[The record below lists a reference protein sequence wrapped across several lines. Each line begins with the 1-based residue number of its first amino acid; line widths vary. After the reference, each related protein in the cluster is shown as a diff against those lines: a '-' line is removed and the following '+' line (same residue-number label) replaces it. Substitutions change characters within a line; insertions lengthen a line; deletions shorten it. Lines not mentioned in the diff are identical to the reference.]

1 MNKNLVS
8 RSKTRL
14 SSLGFRL
21 QRAIRKIATAKPSIF
36 VIASVIVAS
45 TVFFLGGGV
54 YDLLAEPYI
63 AIPITDTR
71 IIFFSPYSVHEQA
84 VLESLLVMIS
94 YAMGFFGVFLMYQST
109 KYAYKPRQAY
119 ILLLTGVV
127 LLLIAYIY
135 IENLLWAKLT
145 VSL

>member
-1 MNKNLVS
+1 MNKNVVG
-8 RSKTRL
+8 RIKTRL

-21 QRAIRKIATAKPSIF
+21 QRAIRKITTAKPSIF

-54 YDLLAEPYI
+54 YDLLAQPMI
-63 AIPITDTR
+63 AIPVGRR
-71 IIFFSPYSVHEQA
+71 ILFFYPYSVHEQA

-94 YAMGFFGVFLMYQST
+94 YVMGFFGVFLMYQST

-127 LLLIAYIY
+127 FLLIAYIY
-135 IENLLWAKLT
+135 IENLLWSKLT
-145 VSL
+145 VSI

>member
-1 MNKNLVS
+1 LVG
-8 RSKTRL
+8 RIKTRL

-54 YDLLAEPYI
+54 YDLLAEPMI
-63 AIPITDTR
+63 AIPVGRR
-71 IIFFSPYSVHEQA
+71 ILFFYPYSVHEQA

-94 YAMGFFGVFLMYQST
+94 YVMGFFGVFLMYQST

-119 ILLLTGVV
+119 ILLLTGVIF
-127 LLLIAYIY
+127 LIIAYIY
-135 IENLLWAKLT
+135 IENLLWSKLT
-145 VSL
+145 VSI

>member
-1 MNKNLVS
+1 VNKNLAG
-8 RSKTRL
+8 RIKTRL

-21 QRAIRKIATAKPSIF
+21 QRSIRKITTAKPSIF

-54 YDLLAEPYI
+54 YDLLAKPLI
-63 AIPITDTR
+63 AFPVGRR
-71 IIFFSPYSVHEQA
+71 ILFFYPYSVHEQA

-94 YAMGFFGVFLMYQST
+94 YVMGFFGVFLMYQST

-127 LLLIAYIY
+127 FLLIAYIY
-135 IENLLWAKLT
+135 IENLLWSKLT

>member
-1 MNKNLVS
+1 MNKNVVG
-8 RSKTRL
+8 RIKTRL

-21 QRAIRKIATAKPSIF
+21 QRAIRKITTAKPSIF

-54 YDLLAEPYI
+54 YDLLAEPMI
-63 AIPITDTR
+63 AIPVGRR
-71 IIFFSPYSVHEQA
+71 ILFFYPYSVHEQA

-94 YAMGFFGVFLMYQST
+94 YVMGFFGVFLMYQST

-127 LLLIAYIY
+127 FLLIAYIY
-135 IENLLWAKLT
+135 IENLLWSKLT
-145 VSL
+145 VPI

>member
-1 MNKNLVS
+1 MNKNLIG
-8 RSKTRL
+8 RIKTRL

-21 QRAIRKIATAKPSIF
+21 QRAIRKITTAKPSIF

-54 YDLLAEPYI
+54 YDLLAQPLI
-63 AIPITDTR
+63 AFPIGRR
-71 IIFFSPYSVHEQA
+71 ILFFYPYSVHEQA
-84 VLESLLVMIS
+84 ILESLLVMIS
-94 YAMGFFGVFLMYQST
+94 YVMGFFGVFLMYQST

-127 LLLIAYIY
+127 FLLIAYIY
-135 IENLLWAKLT
+135 IENLLWSKLT

>member
-1 MNKNLVS
+1 MLVAL
-8 RSKTRL
+8 TL
-14 SSLGFRL
+14 
-21 QRAIRKIATAKPSIF
+21 
-36 VIASVIVAS
+36 
-45 TVFFLGGGV
+45 FFLGGGV
-54 YDLLAEPYI
+54 YDLLADPII
-63 AIPITDTR
+63 AFPVGRR
-71 IIFFSPYSVHEQA
+71 ILFFYPYSVHEQA

-145 VSL
+145 ASV

>member
-1 MNKNLVS
+1 MVG
-8 RSKTRL
+8 RIKTRL

-21 QRAIRKIATAKPSIF
+21 QRAIRKITTAKPSIF

-54 YDLLAEPYI
+54 YDLLAQPLI
-63 AIPITDTR
+63 AFPIGRR
-71 IIFFSPYSVHEQA
+71 ILFFYPYSVHEQA
-84 VLESLLVMIS
+84 ILESLLVMIS
-94 YAMGFFGVFLMYQST
+94 YVMGFFGVFLMYQST

-127 LLLIAYIY
+127 FLLIAYIY
-135 IENLLWAKLT
+135 IENLLWSKLT

>member
-1 MNKNLVS
+1 MVS
-8 RSKTRL
+8 RIKTRL

-54 YDLLAEPYI
+54 YDLLAQPLI
-63 AIPITDTR
+63 AVPMGR
-71 IIFFSPYSVHEQA
+71 RVLFFYPYSVHEQA
-84 VLESLLVMIS
+84 VLESLLVMTS
-94 YAMGFFGVFLMYQST
+94 YVMGFFGVFLMYQST

-135 IENLLWAKLT
+135 IENLLWSKLT
-145 VSL
+145 VSA

>member
-1 MNKNLVS
+1 MVS
-8 RSKTRL
+8 RIKTRL

-54 YDLLAEPYI
+54 YDLLAQPLI
-63 AIPITDTR
+63 AFPIGRR
-71 IIFFSPYSVHEQA
+71 ILFFYPYSVHEQA
-84 VLESLLVMIS
+84 VLESLLVMTS
-94 YAMGFFGVFLMYQST
+94 YVMGFFGVFLMYQST

-127 LLLIAYIY
+127 FLLIAYIY
-135 IENLLWAKLT
+135 IENLLWSKLT
-145 VSL
+145 VSI

>member
-1 MNKNLVS
+1 MVG
-8 RSKTRL
+8 RIKTRL

-21 QRAIRKIATAKPSIF
+21 QRAIRKITTAKPSIF

-54 YDLLAEPYI
+54 YDLLAEPMI
-63 AIPITDTR
+63 AIPVGRR
-71 IIFFSPYSVHEQA
+71 ILFFYPYSVHEQA

-94 YAMGFFGVFLMYQST
+94 YVMGFFGVFLMYQST

-127 LLLIAYIY
+127 FLLIAYIY
-135 IENLLWAKLT
+135 IENLLWSKLT
-145 VSL
+145 VSI

>member
-1 MNKNLVS
+1 VNKNVVS
-8 RSKTRL
+8 RIKTRL

-45 TVFFLGGGV
+45 TVFLLGGGV
-54 YDLLAEPYI
+54 YDLLADPLI
-63 AIPITDTR
+63 AFPIGRR
-71 IIFFSPYSVHEQA
+71 ILFFYPYSVHEQA
-84 VLESLLVMIS
+84 VLESLLVMTS
-94 YAMGFFGVFLMYQST
+94 YVMGFFGVFLMYQST

-119 ILLLTGVV
+119 ILLLSGVV

-135 IENLLWAKLT
+135 IENLLWSKLT
-145 VSL
+145 VSA

>member
-1 MNKNLVS
+1 MMD
-8 RSKTRL
+8 RIKTRL
-14 SSLGFRL
+14 SSLEFRL
-21 QRAIRKIATAKPSIF
+21 QRVIRKITTAKPSIF

-54 YDLLAEPYI
+54 YNLLAQPLI
-63 AIPITDTR
+63 AFPIGR
-71 IIFFSPYSVHEQA
+71 KILFFYPYSVHEQA
-84 VLESLLVMIS
+84 ILESILVMVS
-94 YAMGFFGVFLMYQST
+94 YVMGFFGVFLMYQST

-127 LLLIAYIY
+127 LLIIAYIY
-135 IENLLWAKLT
+135 IENLLVSKLT

>member
-8 RSKTRL
+8 RIKTRL

-54 YDLLAEPYI
+54 YDLLAQPLI
-63 AIPITDTR
+63 AVPMGR
-71 IIFFSPYSVHEQA
+71 RVLFFYPYSVHEQA
-84 VLESLLVMIS
+84 VLESLLVMTS
-94 YAMGFFGVFLMYQST
+94 YVMGFFGVFLMYQST

-135 IENLLWAKLT
+135 IENLLWSKLT
-145 VSL
+145 VSA

>member
-1 MNKNLVS
+1 MVS
-8 RSKTRL
+8 RIKTRL

-36 VIASVIVAS
+36 VVASVIVAS
-45 TVFFLGGGV
+45 TLFFLGGGV
-54 YDLLAEPYI
+54 YDLLAEPMI
-63 AIPITDTR
+63 ALPVGSKIL
-71 IIFFSPYSVHEQA
+71 FFYPYSVHEQA

-127 LLLIAYIY
+127 FLLIAYIY
-135 IENLLWAKLT
+135 IENLLWSKLT

>member
-1 MNKNLVS
+1 VVG
-8 RSKTRL
+8 RIKTRL

-21 QRAIRKIATAKPSIF
+21 QRAIRKITTAKPSIF

-54 YDLLAEPYI
+54 YDLLAEPMI
-63 AIPITDTR
+63 AIPVGRR
-71 IIFFSPYSVHEQA
+71 ILFFYPYSVHEQA

-94 YAMGFFGVFLMYQST
+94 YVMGFFGVFLMYQST

-127 LLLIAYIY
+127 FLLIAYIY
-135 IENLLWAKLT
+135 IENLLWSKLT
-145 VSL
+145 VSI

>member
-1 MNKNLVS
+1 MVS
-8 RSKTRL
+8 RIKTRL

-36 VIASVIVAS
+36 VIASVIVVS

-54 YDLLAEPYI
+54 YDFLAQPLI
-63 AIPITDTR
+63 AVPMGR
-71 IIFFSPYSVHEQA
+71 RVLFFYPYSVHEQA
-84 VLESLLVMIS
+84 VLESLLVMTS
-94 YAMGFFGVFLMYQST
+94 YVMGFFGVFLMYQST

-119 ILLLTGVV
+119 ILLLSGVV

-135 IENLLWAKLT
+135 IENLLWSKLT
-145 VSL
+145 VSA